1 VQRGDVWWGELP
13 PPVGRR
19 PLLLL
24 SRDSAYRIRTSVT
37 VAVITRTI
45 RNIPVEVPLTEQDGM
60 PVRCAVN
67 LDNIITIPKS
77 MLTERITK
85 LSAGKLVDVTK
96 AITFALDLRP

>member
-1 VQRGDVWWGELP
+1 MQRGDVWWCELP

-60 PVRCAVN
+60 PAVCAVN

-77 MLTERITK
+77 LLTERITK
-85 LSAGKLVDVTK
+85 LSTAKMTEVAK
-96 AITFALDLRP
+96 AISFALDLP

>member
-1 VQRGDVWWGELP
+1 MQRGDVWWGELP

-45 RNIPVEVPLTEQDGM
+45 RHIPVEVTLTEQDGM
-60 PVRCAVN
+60 PAVCAVN

-77 MLTERITK
+77 LLTERITR
-85 LSAGKLVDVTK
+85 LSAAKMADVAK
-96 AITFALDLRP
+96 AISFALDLRK

>member
-1 VQRGDVWWGELP
+1 VQRGDIWWGELP

-45 RNIPVEVPLTEQDGM
+45 RSIPSEVQLTEQDGM
-60 PVRCAVN
+60 PVQCAVN

-77 MLTERITK
+77 RLTERITK
-85 LSAGKLVDVTK
+85 LSAAKMTDVTK
-96 AITFALDLRP
+96 AITFALDLR

>member
-1 VQRGDVWWGELP
+1 MQRGEVWWGELP

-24 SRDSAYRIRTSVT
+24 SRDSAYTIRTSVT

-45 RNIPVEVPLTEQDGM
+45 RSIPSEVQLTEQDGM

-67 LDNIITIPKS
+67 LDNIITIPRA
-77 MLTERITK
+77 MLLDRITK
-85 LSAGKLVDVTK
+85 LSAVKMHDVTK
-96 AITFALDLRP
+96 AIIFALDLR

>member
-1 VQRGDVWWGELP
+1 MQRGDIWWGELP

-45 RNIPVEVPLTEQDGM
+45 RSIPSEVQLTEQDGM
-60 PVRCAVN
+60 PVQCAVN

-77 MLTERITK
+77 RLTERITK
-85 LSAGKLVDVTK
+85 LSAAKMTDVTK
-96 AITFALDLRP
+96 AITFALDLR